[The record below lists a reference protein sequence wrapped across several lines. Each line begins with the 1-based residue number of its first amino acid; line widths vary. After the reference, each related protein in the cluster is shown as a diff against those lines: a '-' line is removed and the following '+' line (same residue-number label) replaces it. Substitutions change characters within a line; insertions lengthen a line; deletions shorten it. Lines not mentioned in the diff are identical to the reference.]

1 LNCARSHAFNTVV
14 SARVAG
20 SSMQEWF
27 VKILFV
33 AGAVA
38 FVSMALGASVGIAGA
53 QPAVPSSASSPAAQ
67 PAAPLQLQMPVQ
79 PMSAVPPAETSDNA
93 IVDAQDNAAA
103 VDDGKRGP
111 QVHGSFTAGIGYS
124 KGYGTST
131 LQAADLD
138 ISDESDSGNT
148 YDVRIHVE
156 KTKGLGFGPYGGYY
170 GPRIHGD

>member
-1 LNCARSHAFNTVV
+1 
-14 SARVAG
+14 
-20 SSMQEWF
+20 MQLQERF

-33 AGAVA
+33 AGAAA
-38 FVSMALGASVGIAGA
+38 FISMALGASAGVASA
-53 QPAVPSSASSPAAQ
+53 QSAAAPSASSPSAQ

-79 PMSAVPPAETSDNA
+79 PMNAVPPAETSDNA
-93 IVDAQDNAAA
+93 VVDAQDNAAA
-103 VDDGKRGP
+103 DDGGKRGP

-148 YDVRIHVE
+148 YAVRVHVE